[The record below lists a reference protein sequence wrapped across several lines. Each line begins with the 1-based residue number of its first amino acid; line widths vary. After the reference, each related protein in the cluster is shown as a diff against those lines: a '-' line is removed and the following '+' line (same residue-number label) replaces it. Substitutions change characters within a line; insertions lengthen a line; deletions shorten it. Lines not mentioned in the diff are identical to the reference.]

1 MNRGDYMR
9 VIKSKV
15 MLDDDYKNV
24 IVKEFAHNYT
34 EVDSLTT
41 PREIVKVMEDV
52 FELHNM
58 AEEHLYLLAMTTKC
72 KPISFFE
79 VSHGTATAS
88 LASPREILIRALL
101 CGATNIILIHNHPSG
116 SPVPSNA
123 DKIITHR
130 ISEAAQLVNIN
141 FCDHIVVGRDGY
153 YSFKEMNQN
162 F

>member
-1 MNRGDYMR
+1 
-9 VIKSKV
+9 
-15 MLDDDYKNV
+15 MLDDDCKNV
-24 IVKEFAHNYT
+24 IVKEFAHNYKGL
-34 EVDSLTT
+34 DAFTT
-41 PREIVKVMEDV
+41 PKEIVQVMEEV

-58 AEEHLYLLAMTTKC
+58 AEEHLYLLAMTSNC

-116 SPVPSNA
+116 SPIPSRE
-123 DKIITHR
+123 DKRVTDR
-130 ISEAAQLVNIN
+130 VSEAARLMDIN
-141 FCDHIVVGRDGY
+141 FCDHIIVGRDGY
-153 YSFKEMNQN
+153 YSFQEMDQN